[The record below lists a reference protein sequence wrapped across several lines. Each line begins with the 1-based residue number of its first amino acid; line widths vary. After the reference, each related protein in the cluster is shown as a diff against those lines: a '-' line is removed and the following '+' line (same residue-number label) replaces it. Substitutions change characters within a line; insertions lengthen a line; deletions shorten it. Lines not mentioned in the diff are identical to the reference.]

1 MFIVSVYD
9 LQSENVQEVTRYSYY
24 RLPEA
29 INDYIALT
37 ESYNPDRYGVLLY
50 TDNGRI
56 IHGFGEEV

>member
-9 LQSENVQEVTRYSYY
+9 LQSENVQEVTRYNYH

-29 INDYIALT
+29 INDYVAFA

-50 TDNGRI
+50 TDNGNI
-56 IHGFGEEV
+56 IFGFGEEV